1 MFIII
6 TFYIPGFL
14 PNKAIII
21 DWLKCSPAGPTGR
34 LWHWYGRNSTVI
46 ILYIWLVVDCSIE
59 AIFLLIFCDTCSTL
73 NPSHFILA
81 GSYEF
86 WMMIMKKFCGRVVRT
101 LLAIISCSQSCK
113 PSSIA
118 LEVPAFRTF
127 LHHTSSKIEKSP
139 AISCIPYNILQ
150 NNFLRM
156 WSEIQIVRTSI
167 HPLVP
172 SRYQVWV

>member
-1 MFIII
+1 MFSSWSHWQIVTLIRKELYRYHFVHLSLRWL
-6 TFYIPGFL
+6 FYR
-14 PNKAIII
+14 
-21 DWLKCSPAGPTGR
+21 S
-34 LWHWYGRNSTVI
+34 H
-46 ILYIWLVVDCSIE
+46 
-59 AIFLLIFCDTCSTL
+59 IFLIFSDKCSTL
-73 NPSHFILA
+73 NPSYFILA
-81 GSYEF
+81 GSNEF
-86 WMMIMKKFCGRVVRT
+86 WIMIMKKFCGRVVRT

-118 LEVPAFRTF
+118 LEVPAFLTF
-127 LHHTSSKIEKSP
+127 LHQTSSKIEKSP